1 MATIKTWCVTT
12 STYDPVTG
20 NEGSNEDITVEAHSL
35 TMEPS
40 GALSFWVVSH
50 DGMMSILVLAFPAG
64 GWNLVKIAPNKPQ
77 ESDLVPNK

>member
-1 MATIKTWCVTT
+1 MATIKTWVVT
-12 STYDPVTG
+12 STIYV
-20 NEGSNEDITVEAHSL
+20 GSEEKEEETSIEAHSL

-40 GALSFWVVSH
+40 GALSFWVVSN
-50 DGMMSILVLAFPAG
+50 DGMMSILILAFPAG